1 MAFQKAK
8 GLWVWA
14 ILSGIVTPIAAP
26 AQTVGHAIPER
37 RIELSEK
44 TDFYGSDLRNIFDVT
59 FQDCVAAC
67 LADPNCKAFTYNRTS
82 SACFPK
88 SAIGEASVFEGA
100 TSAEVHEVA
109 TDVLQ
114 FADTQAQKL
123 EFLTE
128 TYLKKASKIAGR
140 NGTWYP
146 TNGWSYD
153 ALLAEARKV
162 EAEGRLVRALELSL
176 AAANDADRAEAWIE
190 AARLANQAK
199 ANTGNQRRLIGDIR
213 TAGAI
218 NGFLRAREAPQQVNA
233 LHELARGLEAD
244 GQGRQ
249 MIPVLRLA
257 QSISPR
263 QETQEALDRAINL
276 YGFRI
281 LDHTVD
287 HNAAAPR
294 VCAEFSEELVTG
306 TVEYS
311 DFVRTDAQGLVA
323 EADGHQ
329 LCIEGV
335 SHGQTHR
342 IAFRQGLPASNGEVL
357 QKTVEL
363 NIYVQDR
370 DPVARFA
377 GRSYLMPK
385 RDGASVPLTTV
396 NLEKVDVKIYRVG
409 DRNLLRSLQE
419 GLFSKPV
426 SRWDLDFVANELG
439 QEVWS
444 GTADITPELNR
455 EVVTALPIGDA
466 LGEFEPGVYTMTA
479 RVPGAS
485 REEEDTIAAQWF
497 IVSDIGISSLKG
509 NDGLHVFARSLNS
522 AEPIGGAAVRLVSKA
537 NVVLAEATTD
547 DAGHARF
554 DSGLALGTG
563 GNAPALVTVETP
575 DGDYAFL
582 DQAAAEYDLSDRGVE
597 GRPAPPPIDVFLA
610 TDRGAYRPGAV
621 IHTTLLARNHKVEAL
636 DGVPVTLDLIRPD
649 GVRHSRKL
657 ARDAGAG
664 GAVTSFDLP
673 ANAARGSWKLQAYTD
688 REAPALLE
696 RRILVEDF
704 IPEKIDFDLAL
715 GAGPYLV
722 TDRPELSIDARYL
735 FGAVGAGLDIE
746 GEVKLSAARS
756 LDGFS
761 GFVFGSVDDV
771 FSTRYETISGAGQ
784 TDATGKRT
792 LTLNLPAVDDVAK
805 PLEMTAHIR
814 LRDGSGRP
822 VERRVS
828 APVLPGRAMLGIKPL
843 FDGTLGEGAEAGFQ
857 LGAVGAD
864 GTATEMKAVSWE
876 LNRLHTRYQ
885 WYQQYGSWNYEPITR
900 RERIAAGTVDIPS
913 DGGAQIAAGVAWGA
927 YELKVTHKAAPYA
940 ASSLRFNA
948 GWFASGNS
956 DDTPDLLDVAM
967 DRSKYAVGD
976 KATLRMNAR
985 FDGVAQV
992 SVLSDR
998 LIETR
1003 AVAVSKGGNEIAFD
1017 VTEDWGAGAYVT
1029 ASVLRPM
1036 EQGHTPS
1043 RALGLAYAPVDPA
1056 QRLLKAQFVN
1066 TPAADPRGPLDVALQ
1081 LDGLPAGETGYVTIA
1096 AVDLGVLN
1104 LTGFETPA
1112 PDDHYFGQRKLG
1124 VELRDVYGRL
1134 ISGTGAVGRL
1144 RSGGDNQAQ
1153 AGLQGPPP
1161 AEAVLAQFSG
1171 ALTADADGMVRHRFD
1186 LPDFNGTVRLM
1197 AVAWSQTAVGHAE
1210 QDVLVRDPVVMA
1222 LHAPRFLTPGDLS
1235 RARLELT
1242 HTSGPAGRFELALN
1256 SGAALALGG
1265 PLKQDITLEEGQK
1278 TSLNIPLSAQET
1290 GTDGIEVTLKTP
1302 DGKTLRKAITMG
1314 VQWNDPPI
1322 ARQTRINLQSSRALT
1337 LDSNTL
1343 AGLHADTVHATLAAG
1358 PLARFDAPGL
1368 LTALDRYPYGC
1379 TEQITSK
1386 AMPLLYF
1393 DQLSEALGLGGKE
1406 QVTERINQA
1415 IARVLSNQGSNGAFG
1430 MWRPASGDLWLD
1442 SYVTDFLSRARLQ
1455 GHPVPDLAF
1464 EQALDNLR
1472 NRVNYAADFEQ
1483 GGEDVA
1489 YALMVLAREG
1499 YAAIGDLRY
1508 YADTRAGAFA
1518 TPLAQAQLGAALGS
1532 YGDQSRADAMFRR
1545 AGARLAQQETGD
1557 GYRVD
1562 YGSVLRDSAA
1572 VLTLAIDAN
1581 SDALDRTALAE
1592 RISRAPV
1599 ARQST
1604 QENMWSLMAVRAL
1617 VEDGSADGLLLNDAP
1632 MSAPLV
1638 RSLSGDDLQAGV
1650 RLENGGAQDT
1660 LAVVTVFGVPSEPE
1674 PAGGNGYKIERM
1686 YFTAEGEPVSLD
1698 QVRQNDRFVAVL
1710 RITPLRDQE
1719 ARLIVDDPLPA
1730 GLEIDNPNLISGGDI
1745 KALDWLDLN
1754 ADTRF
1759 AEFRT
1764 DRFIGAVDWSGRQPF
1779 QLAYRV
1785 RAVSPGSFHH
1795 PAALVEDMY
1804 RPDFRA
1810 RTATGRVTVA
1820 GR

>member
-1 MAFQKAK
+1 MAFLKVK
-8 GLWVWA
+8 KLWFGVV
-14 ILSGIVTPIAAP
+14 LSGLISPHAVT
-26 AQTVGHAIPER
+26 AQTIDHAIPER
-37 RIELSEK
+37 RIELSDK
-44 TDFYGSDLRNIFDVT
+44 TDFYGSDIGKIFDVT
-59 FQDCVAAC
+59 FKDCAAAC
-67 LADPNCKAFTYNRTS
+67 LANPACRAFTYNQTS
-82 SACFPK
+82 AACFPK
-88 SAIGEASVFEGA
+88 SAVGERSAFDGA

-109 TDVLQ
+109 AEDLE
-114 FADTQAQKL
+114 FANHQAQRL
-123 EFLTE
+123 GFLPDS
-128 TYLKKASKIAGR
+128 YLTNAKMVAAR

-146 TNGWSYD
+146 TNGRTYD
-153 ALLAEARKV
+153 ALLAESRKV
-162 EAEGRLVRALELSL
+162 ASEGRLIRALELSI
-176 AAANDADRAEAWIE
+176 AAANDKDRAESWIE
-190 AARLANQAK
+190 AAQLANQAK
-199 ANTGNQRRLIGDIR
+199 PNSAKQRQLVRALR

-218 NGFLRAREAPQQVNA
+218 NGFLRARVPAQQVNA
-233 LHELARGLEAD
+233 LHALASGLESD

-249 MIPVLRLA
+249 MIPALRLA
-257 QSISPR
+257 RAIAPR
-263 QETQEALDRAINL
+263 VETQEALDRAISL

-281 LDHTVD
+281 QDHTVD

-294 VCAEFSEELVTG
+294 ICAEFSEELVKG
-306 TVEYS
+306 TIEYGDFIRS
-311 DFVRTDAQGLVA
+311 DTQGLVA

-342 IAFRQGLPASNGEVL
+342 IAFRQGLPAANGEVL
-357 QKTVEL
+357 TKTVEM

-370 DPVARFA
+370 DPVARFS
-377 GRSYLMPK
+377 GRSYLLPK

-419 GLFSKPV
+419 GMFTKPI
-426 SRWDLDFVANELG
+426 SRWDLDFVANDLG

-444 GTADITPELNR
+444 GTAEITPELNR
-455 EVVTALPIGDA
+455 EVTTALPIGDA
-466 LGEFEPGVYTMTA
+466 LRDFKPGVYTMTA
-479 RVPGAS
+479 RVPGIAQDK
-485 REEEDTIAAQWF
+485 ENTFAAQWF
-497 IVSDIGISSLKG
+497 IVSDIGISTLKG
-509 NDGLHVFARSLNS
+509 NDGIHVFARALGS
-522 AEPIGGAAVRLVSKA
+522 AEPMGGATVRLVSKA
-537 NVVLAEATTD
+537 NVVLAETQTD
-547 DAGHARF
+547 QTGHAKF
-554 DSGLALGTG
+554 DSGFALGTG
-563 GNAPALVTVETP
+563 GAAPALVTVETS

-597 GRPAPPPIDVFLA
+597 GRSAPPPIDVFLA

-621 IHTTLLARNHKVEAL
+621 VHTTLLARNHKGEAL
-636 DGVPVTLDLIRPD
+636 EGVPVTLDLIRPD

-657 ARDAGAG
+657 AGAVGAG
-664 GAVTSFDLP
+664 GAVTAFELP
-673 ANAARGSWKLQAYTD
+673 PNAARGSWKLRAFTD
-688 REAPALLE
+688 RDAPALLE
-696 RRILVEDF
+696 QRLLVEDF

-715 GAGPYLV
+715 GAGPFVV
-722 TDRPELSIDARYL
+722 TDRPKLDIEARYL

-746 GEVKLSAARS
+746 GEVKLSAASS
-756 LDGFS
+756 LDAFPGYE
-761 GFVFGSVDDV
+761 FGAADAV

-784 TDATGKRT
+784 TDAHGKRSLQ
-792 LTLNLPAVDDVAK
+792 LTLPSVDEVAK
-805 PLEMTAHIR
+805 PLEMTAHVR

-822 VERRVS
+822 VERRIT
-828 APVLPGRAMLGIKPL
+828 APVLPGRAMIGIKPL
-843 FDGTLGEGAEAGFQ
+843 FDGTLSEGSEAAFHVVA
-857 LGAVGAD
+857 LAAD
-864 GTATEMKAVSWE
+864 GKARDMEAVNWE

-885 WYQQYGSWNYEPITR
+885 WYQQYGRWNYEPVTR
-900 RERIAAGTVDIPS
+900 RERVAAGVVDVTA
-913 DGGAQIAAGVAWGA
+913 GNGAQIAAGVEWGA
-927 YELKVTHKAAPYA
+927 YELKLTHKNAPYA
-940 ASSLRFNA
+940 AGSLRFNA
-948 GWFASGNS
+948 GWYASGDG

-967 DRSKYAVGD
+967 DRATYAVGEQ
-976 KATLRMNAR
+976 ATLRVDSR

-992 SVLSDR
+992 SVLSGR

-1003 AVAVSKGGNEIAFD
+1003 AVAVKKGANAFTFD

-1036 EQGHTPS
+1036 DGGQSPS

-1056 QRLLKAQFVN
+1056 ERLISARFVN
-1066 TPAADPRGPLDVALQ
+1066 PPQADPRGALDVALQ
-1081 LDGLPAGETGYVTIA
+1081 LDNLKGGETAYVTLA

-1104 LTGFETPA
+1104 LTGFTTPS

-1134 ISGTGAVGRL
+1134 ISGTGAAGRL

-1161 AEAVLAQFSG
+1161 AEAILAQFSG
-1171 ALTADADGMVRHRFD
+1171 VLTADPEGMVRHRFD

-1197 AVAWSQTAVGHAE
+1197 AVAWSKTGVGHAE
-1210 QDVLVRDPVVMA
+1210 QDVLVRDPVVIS

-1242 HTSGPAGRFELALN
+1242 HAFGPAGRFEVALN
-1256 SGAALALGG
+1256 SGTALALGG
-1265 PLKQDITLEEGQK
+1265 TPRQSVTLEEGEK
-1278 TSLNIPLSAQET
+1278 LSLNIPLSAQEE
-1290 GTDGIEVTLKTP
+1290 GTSEIEVTVKTP
-1302 DGKTLRKAITMG
+1302 DGKTLRKTITMG
-1314 VQWNDPPI
+1314 VQWNDPAI
-1322 ARQTRINLQSSRALT
+1322 ARQTRVSLQSGRALT

-1343 AGLHADTVHATLAAG
+1343 AGLHGDTVHATLAVG

-1393 DQLSEALGLGGKE
+1393 DHLSEALGLGDKQ
-1406 QVTERINQA
+1406 QVTQRVEQA
-1415 IARVLSNQGSNGAFG
+1415 ITRVLGNQGSNGAFG

-1442 SYVTDFLSRARLQ
+1442 SYVTDFLSRARAQ
-1455 GHPVPDLAF
+1455 GYRVPDLAF
-1464 EQALDNLR
+1464 EQALENLR

-1483 GGEDVA
+1483 GGEDIA

-1508 YADTRAGAFA
+1508 YADTRAAAFA
-1518 TPLAQAQLGAALGS
+1518 TPLAQAQLGSALAS

-1545 AGARLAQQETGD
+1545 AGARLIQQETD
-1557 GYRVD
+1557 TGYRSD
-1562 YGSVLRDSAA
+1562 YGSGLRDAAA
-1572 VLTLAIDAN
+1572 VLSLAIDAK
-1581 SDALDRTALAE
+1581 SEVLDRASLAE
-1592 RISRAPV
+1592 TISRAPV
-1599 ARQST
+1599 ALQST
-1604 QENMWSLMAVRAL
+1604 QESMWSLMAVRAL
-1617 VEDGSADGLLLNDAP
+1617 AQQDDAGDVLLDDAP
-1632 MSAPLV
+1632 MAAPLV
-1638 RSLSGDDLQAGV
+1638 RNLSAEDLQAGITL
-1650 RLENGGAQDT
+1650 RNNGSEDA

-1686 YFTAEGEPVSLD
+1686 YYTPEGEPVSLD
-1698 QVRQNDRFVAVL
+1698 QLRQNDRFVAVL
-1710 RITPLRDQE
+1710 RVTPLRDQE

-1754 ADTRF
+1754 ATARF

-1764 DRFIGAVDWSGRQPF
+1764 DRFIAAVDWSGRKPF
-1779 QLAYRV
+1779 QLAYLV
-1785 RAVSPGSFHH
+1785 RAVSPGNFHH

-1810 RTATGRVTVA
+1810 RTASGRVTVA